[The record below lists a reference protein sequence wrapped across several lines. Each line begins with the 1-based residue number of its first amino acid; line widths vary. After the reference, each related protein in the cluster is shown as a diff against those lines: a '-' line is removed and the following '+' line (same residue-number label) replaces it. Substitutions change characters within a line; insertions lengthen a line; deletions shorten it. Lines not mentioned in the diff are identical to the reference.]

1 MAPRLPIVES
11 GKNEDFRVPKDKKM
25 NAIEKRK
32 ANRKRLPSWFKTSL
46 PIGDA
51 QKKFNE
57 ARMNVRKHGLNTV
70 CEEAKC
76 PNIHDCWGRGTAT
89 FMIAGEVCTRGCRF
103 CAVGTVKTPEDLN
116 KNEPKELADAIKNMG
131 LEYAVIYCCKQG

>member
-57 ARMNVRKHGLNTV
+57 ARMNVRKPVSYTHLTLPTKRIV
-70 CEEAKC
+70 
-76 PNIHDCWGRGTAT
+76 
-89 FMIAGEVCTRGCRF
+89 
-103 CAVGTVKTPEDLN
+103 
-116 KNEPKELADAIKNMG
+116 
-131 LEYAVIYCCKQG
+131 